1 MLKVL
6 FVAAQDA
13 SADLGATVLF
23 RSSVERVS
31 TDDLEGALA
40 LARAK
45 LPNLI
50 LIKDQVPQAC
60 EKLIR
65 QLKESPETRRASVVV
80 VLRGDANGAEMS
92 LRRAGASLVLTAPVD
107 PLLWDDKLEE
117 LLSEPRRRE
126 IRLPTSFVIWPGV
139 KDGRR
144 EAIAVNLSV
153 RGMLL
158 ETDAPLEAGATL
170 EVSFEVPDSP
180 SPVEVVGQVVR
191 QAATLEDKRRY
202 GVDFIILRGPARN
215 AIEAFVESE
224 ARA

>member
-1 MLKVL
+1 MPKVL
-6 FVAAQDA
+6 FVAAQDP
-13 SADLGATVLF
+13 SVDLGATVLF

-31 TDDLEGALA
+31 TDDIEGAIP

-50 LIKDQVPQAC
+50 LIKDQLPQAC
-60 EKLIR
+60 ERLIR
-65 QLKESPETRRASVVV
+65 QLKESPETRRASIVV
-80 VLRGDANGAEMS
+80 VLRGDANGAEMP

-107 PLLWDDKLEE
+107 PLLWDDRLEE

-126 IRLPTSFVIWPGV
+126 IRLPTSFVVWPGV
-139 KDGRR
+139 KETRR

-158 ETDAPLEAGATL
+158 ETEAPLETGATL

-180 SPVEVVGQVVR
+180 SAVEVVGQVVR
-191 QAATLEDKRRY
+191 EAGTVEDKRRY
-202 GVDFIILRGPARN
+202 GVDFIILRGPARS

>member
-1 MLKVL
+1 MPKVL
-6 FVAAQDA
+6 FVAAQDP

-23 RSSVERVS
+23 RSSVERVT
-31 TDDLEGALA
+31 TDDPERAIPLA
-40 LARAK
+40 KAK

-50 LIKDQVPQAC
+50 LIKDQLPQAC

-65 QLKESPETRRASVVV
+65 QLKEAPETRRASVVV
-80 VLRGDANGAEMS
+80 VLQGNANGAELP

-107 PLLWDDKLEE
+107 PLLWDDRLEE

-126 IRLPTSFVIWPGV
+126 IRLPMSYVIWPGA

-144 EAIAVNLSV
+144 DAVAVNLSV

-158 ETDAPLEAGATL
+158 ETDTPLEPGATL
-170 EVSFEVPDSP
+170 EVTFEVPDGP
-180 SPVEVVGQVVR
+180 SPIEVVGQVVR
-191 QAATLEDKRRY
+191 TAGAHHDRRRY
-202 GVDFIILRGPARN
+202 GVDFIILRGPARS

-224 ARA
+224 ARP